1 MPLEL
6 DISENHIGNS
16 GAEKLTAVLKYNK
29 VMNIFL
35 IIIISF
41 ILIDIFRLSKT
52 CHCPTIKSR
61 E

>member
-29 VMNIFL
+29 VMKMF
-35 IIIISF
+35 F
-41 ILIDIFRLSKT
+41 
-52 CHCPTIKSR
+52 
-61 E
+61 